1 MNKTNDPQVS
11 EASPAATATTNRARA
26 LAAQAATID
35 AASTGSAIYHTAA
48 SYLAAHPKVKV
59 YQKETVSTPVPAKK

>member
-1 MNKTNDPQVS
+1 MNKTNDLQES
-11 EASPAATATTNRARA
+11 DASTAATSNKARA

-35 AASTGSAIYHTAA
+35 SASAGSAIYHTAA

-59 YQKETVSTPVPAKK
+59 YHKETVSAPVSSKK